1 MMPFDAAS
9 PASRPRPPVALCTR
23 GRIRAALLLTAIA
36 AAPLA
41 GCGLYQPISSDD
53 REANRAC
60 TAEADRV
67 FAAQNRYQ
75 LSERDQSSTPYSG
88 SALPSNPSA
97 GLSDRYEQ
105 EQMVDKCMA
114 RTAGEPTGTPAAAA
128 APSAGAAG
136 KP

>member
-1 MMPFDAAS
+1 MMPFNAAA
-9 PASRPRPPVALCTR
+9 PAARSRPSAPVCCQ
-23 GRIRAALLLTAIA
+23 GRFRAALLLGAIA

-67 FAAQNRYQ
+67 FAAQNRYL
-75 LSERDQSSTPYSG
+75 LSERDQSNTPYSG

-114 RTAGEPTGTPAAAA
+114 RTAGEPTGTPAT
-128 APSAGAAG
+128 APPA